1 MFGNIKKLI
10 AQERELYDNLC
21 KAQLEAKTLQTQNTQ
36 LLAKIESAEKRG
48 GVLLLEDLSEDLVRK
63 LQELTD
69 DNVIILFLNDGTR
82 MEIRKDGTSYRK
94 DKGFIR

>member
-10 AQERELYDNLC
+10 AQEKELYDIMY
-21 KAQLEAKTLQTQNTQ
+21 KAQLEAKTLQSQNTQ

-48 GVLLLEDLSEDLVRK
+48 GVLLLENLSEDLVKK

-69 DNVIILFLNDGTR
+69 DNVIVLFLKDGIR
-82 MEIRKDGTSYRK
+82 MEIRKDGTSYKR